1 MVNMAQHLK
10 PFGASAIASDHKVF
24 FLARI
29 KLTAIYVVILAI
41 ILFGFSVILFANLGR
56 NLNGASEDDFADAAS
71 HLRFAQNTLVD
82 VGNEIVLTDILIL
95 IVAAGVSYIL
105 SGYTLRPI
113 QRSVEAQKKF
123 SENASHELRT
133 PIAVMKN
140 DAEVLLRNPHASREL
155 INTTL
160 RSNIEEMDRMSKMA
174 EDLLLLARSQNHA
187 VPNMAKMDIT
197 ETARDIAKTMK
208 PLAEKKQV
216 SIAVT
221 PSESLHIEGNKT
233 NLERVLMNLVQN
245 AIEHTPED
253 GLITLVTSQN
263 ASHVALTV
271 SDTGAG
277 VDEKDLPHVLER
289 FYKGEGV
296 AGSGLGLSIVKEIM
310 DQHGGKVSIESTKGK
325 GTKVTLR
332 FPLA

>member
-1 MVNMAQHLK
+1 MAQHSK

-24 FLARI
+24 FWARI
-29 KLTAIYVVILAI
+29 KLTGTYVLILAF
-41 ILFGFSVILFANLGR
+41 ILFGFSTILYQNLDR
-56 NLNGASEDDFADAAS
+56 NLVDASDDSFADVES
-71 HLRFAQNTLVD
+71 HHQFVQDTLST
-82 VGNEIVLTDILIL
+82 VGNEILLIDVFILL
-95 IVAAGVSYIL
+95 AAAGVSYVL
-105 SGYTLRPI
+105 AGYTLRPI
-113 QRSVEAQKKF
+113 QQSVEAQKKF

-187 VPNMAKMDIT
+187 LPDMVKIDIA
-197 ETARDIAKTMK
+197 ETLRHVAKTMR
-208 PLAEKKQV
+208 PLAEKKGV
-216 SIAVT
+216 SVEVT
-221 PSESLHIEGNKT
+221 SNESLDVEVNKM
-233 NLERVLMNLVQN
+233 NLERVFMNLIQN
-245 AIEHTPED
+245 AIEHTPKD
-253 GLITLVTSQN
+253 GSITLTAAKNVSEAVVT
-263 ASHVALTV
+263 VT
-271 SDTGAG
+271 DTGSG
-277 VDEKDLPHVLER
+277 IDGKDLPHILER

-310 DQHGGKVSIESTKGK
+310 DQHRGSVSIESTKGK
-325 GTKVTLR
+325 GTKVTLL